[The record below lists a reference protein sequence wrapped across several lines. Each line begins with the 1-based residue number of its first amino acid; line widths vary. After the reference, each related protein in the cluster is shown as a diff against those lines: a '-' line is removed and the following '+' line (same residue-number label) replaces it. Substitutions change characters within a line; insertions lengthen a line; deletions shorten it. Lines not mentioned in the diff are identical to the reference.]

1 MKRNL
6 EKQLNRLFIKE
17 VCGICL
23 DTFDA
28 DEDNIYKI
36 TYGDGYACYRCAE
49 ETEDEIIKRIN
60 KKIDYLKRSREIIL
74 K

>member
-6 EKQLNRLFIKE
+6 EKQLNRMFVKE
-17 VCGICL
+17 ICGICL

-28 DEDNIYKI
+28 DTDSIYKI
-36 TYGDGYACYRCAE
+36 TYGDGYACYKCVK
-49 ETEDEIIKRIN
+49 ETEEKIIKRID
-60 KKIDYLKRSREIIL
+60 KKIDYLKRSKEIIL